1 MVFMMGLSFFLAL
14 VIFLSSS
21 KHLLVTLLCLEFL
34 ILLLFYFMYDS
45 VYFSFLSG
53 FFFLTVSVC
62 EGALGLS
69 VLVSLVR
76 SSGSDL
82 TGLLNE

>member
-1 MVFMMGLSFFLAL
+1 MMFIMGLSLFLAL

-21 KHLLVTLLCLEFL
+21 KHLLITLLCLEFL
-34 ILLLFYFMYDS
+34 ILLLFYFMFYS
-45 VYFSFLSG
+45 VYFSFLTS
-53 FFFLTVSVC
+53 FFFLTISVC

-82 TGLLNE
+82 IGLLND